1 MNALTMM
8 GSISRTVLLSLA
20 ALGVLSPTPS
30 FADSAPTSQREDARR
45 QLALRDAMQEVQE
58 ARLAYSARKYSDAV
72 EHYRNALAV
81 LPKGDAT
88 ERQRKFI
95 KDSLSDAL
103 IAKAIDYRSVGRRE
117 EATEF
122 LTEAVELSPDNQ
134 RAKVELVYTGDPV
147 RHNPALSPQHLG
159 DVEEVSRLL
168 TLAYG
173 HMDLGRYDEAIA
185 TFESVR
191 RYDAYNEAAKRGI
204 EQAQKRRSEYFRS
217 AHDAFRADALADV
230 DATWE
235 ERVPDANATDSVV
248 REGSG
253 SGGDVVSGDS
263 ELQEAHARG
272 LEEMVLPQIV
282 FDDATIFDVV
292 EALQNQIKRF
302 ESNGLRSGR
311 HINITTNFGQPNS
324 AGYKELMGQRIRMN
338 LQEVNV
344 RDVLDFLSNQLDISY
359 YFTPSGVELSY
370 SGKDFGPLID
380 RTFTVPPHFF
390 DPSRDEEEE
399 DDSDDDSAFEDGTG
413 SVAVRRVNPARV
425 LEGMGV
431 SFPEGAS
438 ARYAPSSR
446 LLHVRNTAHNLE
458 EIQELLNVPMDGE
471 RQVILNVI
479 VMQVEEKDLE
489 ELGFDWLVNINL
501 NPEHMLSG
509 GVGMTAS
516 TAAGLPVISGVPP
529 TDAPH
534 LSSGLR
540 SGSEVITS
548 SNIERLIEHGSAS
561 SFHSSGAA
569 PAPGIFGFRGIW
581 TQADVSVIMR
591 GLSQRKGVDVLQNPR
606 LVFSPGAE
614 EQVTFANVRELYYP
628 ESYERGQITT
638 TNIDMGDDEDV
649 QATAASG
656 AFPTDFVRFGM
667 SEDGPGGIG
676 TILQVHEAE
685 VDEHGRFVNLA
696 LTTTVTDFEG
706 FINWGSPIQSALWAP
721 AQGMGGVV
729 PGLGASRDIV
739 MIELSPN
746 YILKPVF
753 KRHLTNTKLTVAP
766 GSVLV
771 FAGLKEGKKVRYE
784 DKIPVLGDLPLV
796 GRFFRSE
803 GEENSRKVLLYFAK
817 VDVVDPAGRDVNT
830 GKRPSEIIEGL

>member
-1 MNALTMM
+1 MK

-20 ALGVLSPTPS
+20 ALGTLSPNPS
-30 FADSAPTSQREDARR
+30 FSAEVPASTREDARR

-81 LPKGDAT
+81 LPRGENTTRHRD
-88 ERQRKFI
+88 FI

-103 IAKAIDYRSVGRRE
+103 IAKAIDYRSVGRTD
-117 EATEF
+117 EAVEF
-122 LTEAVELSPDNQ
+122 LTEAIELSPDNE
-134 RAKVELVYTGDPV
+134 RARVELTYTKDSV
-147 RHNPALSPQHLG
+147 RTNPALSPQHLG

-173 HMDLGRYDEAIA
+173 QMDLGRYDEAIA

-204 EQAQKRRSEYFRS
+204 EQAQKHRSQYYRT
-217 AHDAFRADALADV
+217 AHDSFRADALADV

-235 ERVPDANATDSVV
+235 ERVPDDALPGGIAD
-248 REGSG
+248 GSNDAVA
-253 SGGDVVSGDS
+253 GGTVLTADG
-263 ELQEAHARG
+263 ELEASHARR

-282 FDDATIFDVV
+282 FEEASILDVV

-302 ESNGLRSGR
+302 ESEGVSAGR
-311 HINITTNFGQPNS
+311 HINVTTNFGLPS
-324 AGYKELMGQRIRMN
+324 TESYKQLMEQRIRLN
-338 LQEVNV
+338 LTEVSV
-344 RDVLDFLSNQLDISY
+344 RDVLDLLSTQLGISY
-359 YFTPSGVELSY
+359 YFTPSGVELTY
-370 SGKDFGPLID
+370 SGKDFGPLMD

-390 DPSRDEEEE
+390 DPGDEAEEAEEDEENPFEE
-399 DDSDDDSAFEDGTG
+399 GGGA
-413 SVAVRRVNPARV
+413 VVVRRVNPVKV

-431 SFPEGAS
+431 SFPKGAS
-438 ARYAPSSR
+438 ARYAPSRR

-458 EIQELLNVPMDGE
+458 EIQELLSVPMDGE
-471 RQVILNVI
+471 RQVILNVV
-479 VMQVEEKDLE
+479 VMQISEKDLE

-509 GVGMTAS
+509 GVESAAS
-516 TAAGLPVISGVPP
+516 AATSLPTIPGIATMDNTSM
-529 TDAPH
+529 
-534 LSSGLR
+534 SSGLR
-540 SGSEVITS
+540 SGAQAISD
-548 SNIERLIEHGSAS
+548 NNLDRLIERGSAYAYNS
-561 SFHSSGAA
+561 SSSQ
-569 PAPGIFGFRGIW
+569 PAPGIFGLRGAW
-581 TQADVSVIMR
+581 TAADVAVIMR
-591 GLSQRKGVDVLQNPR
+591 GLNQRKGVDVLQNPR
-606 LVFSPGAE
+606 MIFSPGMD

-628 ESYERGQITT
+628 ETYERGEITT
-638 TNIDMGDDEDV
+638 VTIDAGDDEDTQV
-649 QATAASG
+649 TAASG

-667 SEDGPGGIG
+667 TEDGPGGVG

-685 VDEHGRFVNLA
+685 VDESGRFVNLA
-696 LTTTVTDFEG
+696 LTTTVTEFEG
-706 FINWGSPIQSALWAP
+706 FINWGSPIQSALWTRGQAP
-721 AQGMGGVV
+721 
-729 PGLGASRDIV
+729 LGATELGDGRQVV

-766 GSVLV
+766 GTVLV
-771 FAGLKEGKKVRYE
+771 FAGLKEAKKVRYE

-796 GRFFRSE
+796 GRFFRSS
-803 GEENSRKVLLYFAK
+803 GEENTRKVLLYFAK

-830 GKRPSEIIEGL
+830 GQRPSEVIDGL